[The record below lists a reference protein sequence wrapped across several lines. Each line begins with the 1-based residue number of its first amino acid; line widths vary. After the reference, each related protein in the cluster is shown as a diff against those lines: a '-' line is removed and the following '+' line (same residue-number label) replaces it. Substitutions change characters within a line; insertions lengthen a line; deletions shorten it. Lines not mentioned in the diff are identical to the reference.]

1 MHREQNRHDG
11 IIDRDDDD
19 GQCSEWH
26 PLHRHEREKI
36 QCRQEYAYDKKTV
49 VRGYALLMPRETAH
63 YEQQHHHERKHDDH
77 TEVTGEVSA
86 PKEREHAAGDDKHEY
101 LFYPIAV

>member
-1 MHREQNRHDG
+1 
-11 IIDRDDDD
+11 
-19 GQCSEWH
+19 
-26 PLHRHEREKI
+26 
-36 QCRQEYAYDKKTV
+36 
-49 VRGYALLMPRETAH
+49 MPRETAH